1 MSRRALQGIVCAVV
15 IALTCGLAAAEERIE
30 GDGYSLRIPGGFR
43 RVPIGDCG
51 T

>member
-1 MSRRALQGIVCAVV
+1 VNRPTCQGIVCAAVLV
-15 IALTCGLAAAEERIE
+15 MACATALAEEQIA

-43 RVPIGDCG
+43 RVPLSDCG